1 MTFCQIADPK
11 EGNSTIHDKIKAM
24 NTGHDGSLS
33 TGHGNS
39 ISGMLRRLESMFLQ
53 AADFPVDAIRA
64 QIAEGIDIIIHLGR
78 LSDGSR
84 KVLEIAEVKGVL
96 KGEIETSLLFKY
108 KPSKGLLRSGNRL
121 VHSEKLELRGIALED

>member
-1 MTFCQIADPK
+1 MIQ
-11 EGNSTIHDKIKAM
+11 AM

-53 AADFPVDAIRA
+53 AADFPIDAIRA
-64 QIAEGIDIIIHLGR
+64 QIAEGIDMIIHLGR

-84 KVLEIAEVKGVL
+84 RVLAISEIEGVSG
-96 KGEIETSLLFKY
+96 GEIKTNPLFKY
-108 KPSKGLLRSGNRL
+108 RPGDGLVRCGELI
-121 VHSEKLELRGIALED
+121 HTEKLELRGVSL